1 MNLKLSILALLFFP
15 ISLIAQIVEFAESGH
30 LFQESFTC
38 NQESIHEKYFAE
50 TQYVKDSLISNDIL
64 TIKHRKSQDDHVLLD
79 WPVAQN
85 INYNEPDYYGIS
97 NYVDHNASY
106 PNQIQDYNCG
116 SMSYDLSNG
125 YNHAGIDIFSSPFP
139 WMKMN
144 NNQVIAVAAASG
156 VIVYKVGSN
165 FDKNCDFNNSEGWNA
180 VYVAHE
186 DGSTAWYGHLK
197 ENSLTRKTVGESV
210 TTGEYLGVIGSSG
223 SSTGPHLHF
232 ELYDFADQLVDPY
245 VGPCNPTTS
254 TSWWRDQ
261 KTYKDSRILKLMT
274 HDISPIPYGCYG
286 EEMYNAEINFS
297 TGQNVLLAT
306 YLADQ
311 TIGDF
316 FYHRLIQPDG
326 SVYDEWE
333 QEFEDNF
340 VSSYWYYSLGVTS
353 NLPKGKWMYQV
364 VYENQEIVSHNFY
377 IKESSD
383 QAVLSAPLNLIVDSE
398 ASYYTFDIENTGN
411 VGLNIQKII
420 ASDAL
425 IADWEGDIAPGKS
438 KEILVQLKLD
448 IEEEA
453 EVIEIYHNANN
464 SPKVI
469 YVSKNLVSIVN
480 STISELE
487 FGEVMIEVND
497 TLKLPIDNQ
506 GLGTLQIQDITLPA
520 GFEVNRNSYEIE
532 AQKTGTLE
540 VYFQPTNEIN
550 YGGKM
555 KIISN
560 AVNNGSLEIDLSG
573 KGITNIFL
581 SNDERLSEGLKI
593 FPNPTINELNINFEL
608 IDQSICSFS
617 IIDVSGKTLLSSSID
632 KDAATEYK
640 LDVGALPS
648 GVYFVKLNS
657 NSNSEIYKKFVKR

>member
-1 MNLKLSILALLFFP
+1 
-15 ISLIAQIVEFAESGH
+15 
-30 LFQESFTC
+30 
-38 NQESIHEKYFAE
+38 
-50 TQYVKDSLISNDIL
+50 
-64 TIKHRKSQDDHVLLD
+64 
-79 WPVAQN
+79 
-85 INYNEPDYYGIS
+85 
-97 NYVDHNASY
+97 
-106 PNQIQDYNCG
+106 
-116 SMSYDLSNG
+116 
-125 YNHAGIDIFSSPFP
+125 
-139 WMKMN
+139 
-144 NNQVIAVAAASG
+144 
-156 VIVYKVGSN
+156 
-165 FDKNCDFNNSEGWNA
+165 
-180 VYVAHE
+180 
-186 DGSTAWYGHLK
+186 
-197 ENSLTRKTVGESV
+197 
-210 TTGEYLGVIGSSG
+210 
-223 SSTGPHLHF
+223 
-232 ELYDFADQLVDPY
+232 
-245 VGPCNPTTS
+245 
-254 TSWWRDQ
+254 
-261 KTYKDSRILKLMT
+261 MT

-532 AQKTGTLE
+532 AQKTDTLE

-640 LDVGALPS
+640 LDVGTLPS
-648 GVYFVKLNS
+648 GVYLVKLNS